1 MKGEKNL
8 EYSRIEE
15 VNKRLCPV
23 ELERKTK
30 TGKVIKNKYN
40 TVNQRILAFRELYPN
55 GSIQTEIIGLSDGV
69 VTIKAIC
76 FDDDGKIISTGHA
89 QEKEKSSFINE
100 TSFIENCETS
110 AIGRALG
117 VIGIGAVDSLATFEE
132 VANAITNQQK
142 NENAEAMIAE
152 LKELYDKAG
161 GKDFDKWASDC
172 GGVSAETFP
181 KMKAKLMKQIN
192 DKAEEIKK

>member
-1 MKGEKNL
+1 M

-23 ELERKTK
+23 DLERKTK
-30 TGKVIKNKYN
+30 DGRVIKNKYN

-55 GSIQTEIIGLSDGV
+55 GSIQTEILSINDGV
-69 VTIKAIC
+69 VLIKATA

-89 QEKEKSSFINE
+89 QEKEESSFINK
-100 TSFIENCETS
+100 TSYIENCETS

-117 VIGIGAVDSLATFEE
+117 IIGIGAVDSLASFEE
-132 VANAITNQQK
+132 VANAITQQNTDK
-142 NENAEAMIAE
+142 ANEDAKKE

-161 GKDFDKWASDC
+161 GKDFEKWFKNSTPNGFNADSF
-172 GGVSAETFP
+172 G
-181 KMKAKLMKQIN
+181 KMKATLLKQIN
-192 DKAEEIKK
+192 DKGDKE